1 MAGVWSES
9 LQALAAYVAHD
20 LRNALNAVAVNME
33 VVRSRSARGAE
44 ASAIAP
50 FATTAAAQLEVT
62 SAATEALLAFVRP
75 EPQPADVATIVG
87 RLARLLAVH
96 GRPVLTTSAAL
107 PPRAQTS
114 APADLVRA
122 VVARSVLSAVKTSGS
137 APCEIRVAD
146 GIFLRVTGG
155 DATAPALEP
164 ELAAVASAYGVA
176 AERRGHTIELSF
188 PPLAMDVPPPVS
200 A

>member
-1 MAGVWSES
+1 
-9 LQALAAYVAHD
+9 
-20 LRNALNAVAVNME
+20 ME

-50 FATTAAAQLEVT
+50 FAATAAAQLEVT
-62 SAATEALLAFVRP
+62 AAATEALLAFARA
-75 EPQPADVATIVG
+75 EPQPVDVAVILG
-87 RLARLLAVH
+87 RLAGLLAVR
-96 GRPVLTTSAAL
+96 GRPVVTTSGAL
-107 PPRAQTS
+107 PPRAQTA

-122 VVARSVLSAVKTSGS
+122 VVARSVLSAVTASGS
-137 APCEIRVAD
+137 APCEISVAD

-164 ELAAVASAYGVA
+164 ELGAVASACGVGA
-176 AERRGHTIELSF
+176 VRRGQTLELSF
-188 PPLAMDVPPPVS
+188 PPLAPDASPPVT